1 MIPSFYPRIVRAAL
15 FAAGVVLAADAQVA
29 PAPSSGKDSSAKEPA
44 ASNASRPRRAISP
57 EVAAQLSAVTPKY
70 SPPAPKPP
78 PTPEE
83 EQVDL
88 REIDKPKNA
97 IVRLPKYIVQEEKPP
112 VFSERTVNTQ
122 KGLASI
128 AVRRYISETDRA
140 LNRFTLPLFGTSMEA
155 RALAMYAEQERLD
168 NMGKL
173 RENAVDAN
181 KSDPAAGEYIRRES
195 QKTFLRSSDFGWQG
209 GGPK

>member
-1 MIPSFYPRIVRAAL
+1 MNPSFPSRVVRTVL
-15 FAAGVVLAADAQVA
+15 FAAGVALTAEAQVA
-29 PAPSSGKDSSAKEPA
+29 PPQPASKDSAAPA
-44 ASNASRPRRAISP
+44 PAPRRRAISP

-70 SPPAPKPP
+70 TPPAPKPP

-83 EQVDL
+83 EQIDL
-88 REIDKPKNA
+88 REVDKPRNG

-112 VFSERTVNTQ
+112 VFSDRVIHTK
-122 KGLASI
+122 KGLADL
-128 AVRRYISETDRA
+128 AVRRYMSEADRA

-155 RALAMYAEQERLD
+155 RAMAMYEEQERLD

-173 RENAVDAN
+173 RDNAVDAR
-181 KSDPAAGEYIRRES
+181 KSDPAGGEYIRRES

-209 GGPK
+209 SK